1 MINLSLSQE
10 QKILQSSVR
19 EFLKKEVSPI
29 ISEFDKQ
36 QKHAP
41 PLQRMGELGFL
52 GICLPKKWGG
62 ASLDYL
68 ALAIVCEEFE
78 AVDTSLRVVLSV
90 HTGLNSLALYQWG
103 TIEQKEQYLIPQARG
118 EKIAT
123 FALTESSSGS
133 DPAAIQTRAIREGD
147 EFVITG
153 NKSWISLAD
162 IADHFLVIA
171 RMDQEK
177 RGTKNMGAF
186 IVERDSPGVTTSTLK
201 DKLGVRACN
210 TGSIHFQDVKIPT
223 QNLLG
228 QEGEGFKI
236 AMSALDNGRFT
247 VAAGSVGLIRA
258 CIEES
263 VRYAKI
269 REAYN
274 QEIGRFQLIQEH
286 LAYMQAGYDTSQM
299 LVWKAAWLKNQGKR
313 NSRETSM
320 AKWFAT
326 NQALDAAN
334 RAIQIHGAYG
344 YSADYPVERFW
355 RNARG
360 AMIYEGTDEIQKLIQ
375 GAYVMGYRKDR
386 PLRCELPPFPSPGNV

>member
-1 MINLSLSQE
+1 MDLSLSQE
-10 QKILQSSVR
+10 QELLQDSIR
-19 EFLKKEVSPI
+19 EFLEREVKPKI
-29 ISEFDKQ
+29 QDYDRE
-36 QKHAP
+36 QKHLP
-41 PLQRMGELGFL
+41 PLRHLGDL
-52 GICLPKKWGG
+52 GILGLCIPKKWGG
-62 ASLDYL
+62 AGFDYL
-68 ALAIVCEEFE
+68 ALAVVCEELE

-103 TIEQKEQYLIPQARG
+103 TKEQKDQYLIPQARG
-118 EKIAT
+118 VKIAT
-123 FALTESSSGS
+123 FALTEPSSGS
-133 DPAAIQTRAIREGD
+133 DPAALQTRAIRQGD
-147 EFVITG
+147 EYVITG

-171 RMDQEK
+171 RLDQEK

-186 IVERDSPGVTTSTLK
+186 IVERNSPGVTTSTLK

-210 TGSIHFQDVKIPT
+210 TGSIHFQDVRIPS
-223 QNLLG
+223 QSLLG

-263 VRYAKI
+263 VHYAKS

-320 AKWFAT
+320 AKWYAT

-375 GAYVMGYRKDR
+375 GAYAMGYRKDR
-386 PLRCELPPFPSPGNV
+386 PLRRELPPFLPNEDD